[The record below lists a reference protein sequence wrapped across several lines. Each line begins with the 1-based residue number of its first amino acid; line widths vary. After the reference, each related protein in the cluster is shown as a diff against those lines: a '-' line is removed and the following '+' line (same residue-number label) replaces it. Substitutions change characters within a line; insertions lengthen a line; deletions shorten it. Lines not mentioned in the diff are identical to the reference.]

1 METVPVHIPGSQH
14 AGSVD
19 KAAGRVESPDEME
32 GLLRILVV
40 LALAGSMVPSAGA
53 DEAKRV
59 LLLHSYGSRFAPFES
74 FASALRH
81 DLSRQAPWAL
91 DFHEA
96 AVATERVAEPADGSE
111 PFARYLLAL
120 FEDRQPDLVVAVGAP
135 AARFIQAQ
143 RERLFP
149 AIPLLLTGLE
159 ESAVA
164 TDALTERDAVVTV
177 RLNVPGAVEGILEVL
192 PDTERV
198 LVVAGASPL
207 EAQWRRR
214 LERELADTGPAIRV
228 EWLEP
233 LGFDGVL
240 DRVAG
245 LPPRSAVL
253 YGLMLVDGEGVPHE
267 EDAAL
272 AAIGAASAAPMF
284 GLFDSQLGEGIVGGR
299 LLPIEEL
306 ASQAAGIAVQL
317 LQGTRPAALRPPPVV
332 AAPPQFDARQ
342 LARWGIDESGLPP
355 GSSIAFAEP
364 TAWERYRSEIL
375 LIAAALV
382 VQGGFILALLVSR
395 GRLKR
400 SRATLHIREAEARD
414 LTGRL
419 IHAQEDE
426 RSRLA
431 RELHDDTTQRLAML
445 AISAGQGE
453 RAAKDGAGKAPWTE
467 MREELARLSE
477 DVHALS
483 YRLHPSILSDLGL
496 AEALRGE
503 CDRFARL
510 EGLVVGTD
518 IREVPDDLP
527 AGTALGLFRI
537 AQEALRNVA
546 RHAGATRVAVSL
558 TRDGGRLMLRVA
570 DDGRGFDPGQGPAP
584 GLGLASMRQR
594 AALMGAAIGIRSGR
608 GRGTEIEV
616 SVPIARE
623 RHEPSAP
630 PAG

>member
-1 METVPVHIPGSQH
+1 MG
-14 AGSVD
+14 
-19 KAAGRVESPDEME
+19 K
-32 GLLRILVV
+32 LFRILVA

-74 FASALRH
+74 FSSALRQ
-81 DLSRQAPWAL
+81 DLSRQAPWAI
-91 DFHEA
+91 DFQET
-96 AVATERVAEPADGSE
+96 AVATGRFAEPGDGSE

-120 FEDRQPDLVVAVGAP
+120 FEDRPPDLLVAVGAP
-135 AARFIQAQ
+135 AARFIQAERQ
-143 RERLFP
+143 RLFP
-149 AIPLLLTGLE
+149 AVPLLLTALE

-164 TDALTERDAVVTV
+164 TDALTERDAVASV
-177 RLNVPGAVEGILEVL
+177 RLDVPGAVDGILEVL
-192 PDTERV
+192 PDTEHV
-198 LVVAGASPL
+198 LLVVGASPL
-207 EAQWRRR
+207 EVQWRSR
-214 LERELADTGPAIRV
+214 LEHEFSDGGPGVRV

-245 LPPRSAVL
+245 LPPHSAVL
-253 YGLMLVDGEGVPHE
+253 YGLMLLDADGVPHE

-272 AAIGAASAAPMF
+272 AAIGAASVAPMF
-284 GLFDSQLGEGIVGGR
+284 GLFDSQLGKGIVGGR
-299 LLPIEEL
+299 LVPVEEL
-306 ASQAAGIAVQL
+306 VSEAAGIALQL
-317 LQGTRPAALRPPPVV
+317 LHGARPAALRPSPVV
-332 AAPPQFDARQ
+332 AAKPQFDARQ
-342 LARWGIDESGLPP
+342 LARWGIAETNLPP

-364 TAWERYRSEIL
+364 TAWDRYRAEIL

-382 VQGGFILALLVSR
+382 VQGGLILALLASR
-395 GRLKR
+395 GRLRR
-400 SRATLHIREAEARD
+400 SRAALHVREAEARD

-426 RSRLA
+426 RARLA

-445 AISAGQGE
+445 AISAGEGE
-453 RAAKDGAGKAPWTE
+453 RAAKDGTGKASWSE

-483 YRLHPSILSDLGL
+483 YRLHPSILADLGL

-503 CDRFARL
+503 CDRFARV
-510 EGLVVGTD
+510 EGLVVSSD
-518 IREVPDDLP
+518 VREVPDDLS

-558 TRDGGRLMLRVA
+558 TGDGRRLMLRVA
-570 DDGRGFDPGQGPAP
+570 DDGRGFAPGQGPAP

-594 AALMGAAIGIRSGR
+594 AALMGAAFEIRSGR
-608 GRGTEIEV
+608 GQGTEIEV

-630 PAG
+630 SAG